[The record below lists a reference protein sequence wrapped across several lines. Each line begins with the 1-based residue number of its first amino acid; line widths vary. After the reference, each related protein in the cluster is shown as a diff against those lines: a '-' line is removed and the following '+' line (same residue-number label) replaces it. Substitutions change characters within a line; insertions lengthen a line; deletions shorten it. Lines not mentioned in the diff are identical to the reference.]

1 MRTQCLCQIC
11 TCGRHHCPHG
21 TTKIYENTGKFCPMT
36 EYLEKYPS
44 YGTVAPPQSLKPRS
58 AVQAVDR
65 GRVEDITTFKSDYRP
80 YEITRP
86 PRHMPEEYQP
96 KAGSVDHDTTYKR
109 DFNPHQVQPMVI
121 VWPTERPPEKQGKLD
136 TVPTYKDDYRV
147 WAVPRRELHKLEHV
161 YQPPM
166 VQFGNPTT
174 SQDDFIPHEIVLQQS
189 CRPHEGLLCP
199 TAPFSGDTSHRR
211 DYVPHELPPRFVRP
225 KGEYKAASQP
235 MESLTTH
242 RGAFQGL
249 TGQAA
254 RLCRPAE
261 PRASPK
267 ARFAGTT
274 EFRESFPPWE
284 MVPPKNRVVSEY
296 VPPLGT
302 MQLASTSHVDYIPHQ
317 ATRVL
322 PAKPVPHHSSSPGPF
337 QGISTTH
344 DHFPAWQVSRQGPVR
359 PQQPLPG
366 LSGKFEG
373 LSTFRSHYVPHAL
386 VPTLSC
392 RPAQAPAHSKAP
404 FHAVT
409 MYSTEFVPKQ
419 QVVCPASFP
428 SPPGYL
434 FANVDSR
441 GHRFFHRLPPT
452 VEAY

>member
-1 MRTQCLCQIC
+1 MGTQCLCQIC
-11 TCGRHHCPHG
+11 TCG
-21 TTKIYENTGKFCPMT
+21 
-36 EYLEKYPS
+36 
-44 YGTVAPPQSLKPRS
+44 
-58 AVQAVDR
+58 
-65 GRVEDITTFKSDYRP
+65 SDYRP

-86 PRHMPEEYQP
+86 PRHMPEEYRP
-96 KAGSVDHDTTYKR
+96 KAGSVDHETTYKR

-121 VWPTERPPEKQGKLD
+121 VRPRERPPEKQGKLD
-136 TVPTYKDDYRV
+136 TVPTYKDDYRA
-147 WAVPRRELHKLEHV
+147 WAIPRRELHKPERV

-189 CRPHEGLLCP
+189 YSPHEGLLCP

-211 DYVPHELPPRFVRP
+211 DYVPYELPPRLARP
-225 KGEYKAASQP
+225 KDEYKVASQP

-249 TGQAA
+249 PGQAA

-261 PRASPK
+261 SRASPK
-267 ARFAGTT
+267 ACFAGTT

-284 MVPPKNRVVSEY
+284 MVPPEKKVVSEY
-296 VPPLGT
+296 VPPSGT
-302 MQLASTSHVDYIPHQ
+302 MQLASTSHLDYIPHQ

-322 PAKPVPHHSSSPGPF
+322 PAWPVPRRSSSSPGPF
-337 QGISTTH
+337 QGMNTTH
-344 DHFPAWQVSRQGPVR
+344 DHFPAWQVSRRAPVR
-359 PQQPLPG
+359 PQQLLPG
-366 LSGKFEG
+366 PSGKFEG

-386 VPTLSC
+386 VPTRSC
-392 RPAQAPAHSKAP
+392 RPTQALSQSKAP

-409 MYSTEFVPKQ
+409 MYSTEYVPRQ

-428 SPPGYL
+428 SPPGYV
-434 FANVDSR
+434 FANTDSR
-441 GHRFFHRLPPT
+441 GHRFFRRLPPM